1 MSIKQGEED
10 AKFVKEENDGSDN
23 YIFQKNSKTK
33 IGAAII
39 TVILAVILLGI
50 VLSGVF
56 LEA

>member
-10 AKFVKEENDGSDN
+10 AKLVKEENDGSNN

-39 TVILAVILLGI
+39 TIVLVVILLGI
-50 VLSGVF
+50 LLSNFF
-56 LEA
+56 LGD